1 VEDLKRVFHERA
13 FRISAIL
20 ALLALAAF
28 STSAQQPKGKDPLL
42 DRLTGSWILQG
53 TIAGHETT
61 HDIES
66 EWVLN
71 HEYLRLHETSREK
84 NVQGQPAYE
93 AIVLIEWDESS
104 SEYKCLWLDS
114 TGGGGLSAPIAQ
126 GKRGNDEI
134 AFLFRG
140 KDKDSGVHTTFTYS
154 KAADSWNWLIDNE
167 VGGKLTS
174 FARVKLT
181 RK

>member
-1 VEDLKRVFHERA
+1 MKTNL
-13 FRISAIL
+13 AIL
-20 ALLALAAF
+20 ALLFMTSF
-28 STSAQQPKGKDPLL
+28 SASAQVPIRKDPLL

-53 TIAGHETT
+53 TIAGHQTT

-93 AIVLIEWDESS
+93 AIIFIEWDESS
-104 SEYKCLWLDS
+104 NEYRCLWLDS

-134 AFLFRG
+134 AFLFRD
-140 KDKDSGVHTTFTYS
+140 KDEKDSGVHTTFAYS
-154 KAADSWNWLIDNE
+154 RGTDTWSWLIDNE
-167 VGGKLTS
+167 DSGKLTS

>member
-1 VEDLKRVFHERA
+1 MKTSL
-13 FRISAIL
+13 AIV
-20 ALLALAAF
+20 ALLFTTSF
-28 STSAQQPKGKDPLL
+28 SASAQEPTHKDPLL
-42 DRLTGSWILQG
+42 DRLTGNWILQD

-71 HEYLRLHETSREK
+71 HEYLRFHEISREK
-84 NVQGQPAYE
+84 NAQGQPAYE
-93 AIVLIEWDESS
+93 AIVFIEWDEASN
-104 SEYKCLWLDS
+104 EYKCLWLDS
-114 TGGGGLSAPIAQ
+114 TGGGCLSNPIAQ

-134 AFLFRG
+134 TFLF
-140 KDKDSGVHTTFTYS
+140 KDKDDKNGGIHTTFAYN
-154 KAADSWNWLIDNE
+154 KAADTWSWLIDNE
-167 VGGKLTS
+167 SGGKLTS